1 MFTIKR
7 TTSANS
13 AFITLVKL
21 LDSDIKIRDGD
32 EHLFHA
38 QYNKIDT
45 INHVVIAYKNQDA
58 VGCGAF
64 KHFDDQTA
72 EVKRM
77 FVSPKY
83 RGEGIATKVLIEL
96 ENWAQELNYT
106 TTVLETG
113 IKYPE
118 AIALYQK
125 NGYTP
130 IPRYGQYEEVLSSR
144 CFKKELI

>member
-1 MFTIKR
+1 MLTIKR

-13 AFITLVKL
+13 DFITLVKL

-38 QYNKIDT
+38 QYNKIDS
-45 INHVVIAYKNQDA
+45 INHVVVAYKNQVA

-64 KHFDDQTA
+64 KHYDDQTA

-77 FVSPKY
+77 FVSPEC
-83 RGEGIATKVLIEL
+83 RGEGIATKVLNEL

-125 NGYTP
+125 KWLY
-130 IPRYGQYEEVLSSR
+130 IHSQIWS
-144 CFKKELI
+144 I